1 MAQGNVLQRQ
11 RRACVYVEDA
21 CPIRPSVAA
30 ANFHR
35 ASAVNRN
42 VGCDYGQRPFNWI
55 ERDFARDAKSDRAT
69 GACSGLAGGD
79 FLAELRSKAGVAQIT
94 NGLIGGL
101 RSGCKRQQQQR

>member
-42 VGCDYGQRPFNWI
+42 VGCDYGQRPLNWI
-55 ERDFARDAKSDRAT
+55 ERDFARDDKSDRAIA
-69 GACSGLAGGD
+69 ACSGLAVGD
-79 FLAELRSKAGVAQIT
+79 FLAELKRKGGVDQSA
-94 NGLIGGL
+94 NGLTGGP
-101 RSGCKRQQQQR
+101 RGG